1 MTIMVDT
8 RRALT
13 GGVDTHA
20 DVHVAAVIDPEGG
33 LLGVKSFATDLAG
46 YKLLSAWMGTFGE
59 IGLVGV
65 EGTGSYGAGLAR
77 HLHREGLV
85 VVEVDRPNR
94 QERAR
99 QGKSDSLDAIEA
111 ARAALSGRAF
121 GVAKTRDG
129 NVEAIRTLMVARR
142 SARESRTKAINQ
154 IRQLVY
160 TAPDELRERFVGVP
174 SWRIA
179 EGVAI
184 LRVHADADPVRM
196 ATKSA
201 LGTLGRRAVALGEE
215 GKRLD
220 VLIARLVDKVAPE
233 LVELVGLGPDTAALL
248 LIAARRQPF
257 TAAQRGHLGQALRR
271 GTARGFLGQGH
282 PSPPQPRRRPTG
294 QPRPVAHRPDPD
306 VVPRRRPRSTWP
318 VAPRRAS
325 PKERSCASSSAT
337 SPGRST
343 TTYPGTRAP
352 RSGGPGPHIPAAAF
366 TLAYVRLAGP
376 PLRAAPDFVEVIAP
390 MA

>member
-1 MTIMVDT
+1 VTIMVDT
-8 RRALT
+8 QRALT

-20 DVHVAAVIDPEGG
+20 DVHVAAVIDPDGG
-33 LLGVKSFATDLAG
+33 LLGVESFATDLAG
-46 YKLLSAWMGTFGE
+46 YKLLSGWMCAFGK

-129 NVEAIRTLMVARR
+129 NVEAIRALMVARR
-142 SARESRTKAINQ
+142 SAGESRTKAINQ

-233 LVELVGLGPDTAALL
+233 LVELVASAPTPSPFYSSRRATTRSDCAARPRGPSSAASHRSRLPRAKSPVTALTAAV
-248 LIAARRQPF
+248 
-257 TAAQRGHLGQALRR
+257 TD
-271 GTARGFLGQGH
+271 
-282 PSPPQPRRRPTG
+282 RPTTPSG
-294 QPRPVAHRPDPD
+294 
-306 VVPRRRPRSTWP
+306 
-318 VAPRRAS
+318 AS
-325 PKERSCASSSAT
+325 
-337 SPGRST
+337 
-343 TTYPGTRAP
+343 
-352 RSGGPGPHIPAAAF
+352 
-366 TLAYVRLAGP
+366 L
-376 PLRAAPDFVEVIAP
+376 
-390 MA
+390 

>member
-1 MTIMVDT
+1 MY
-8 RRALT
+8 
-13 GGVDTHA
+13 
-20 DVHVAAVIDPEGG
+20 VHVAAVIDPEGG
-33 LLGVKSFATDLAG
+33 LLGVKSFATNLAG
-46 YKLLSAWMGTFGE
+46 YKLLSGWMGTFGE

-94 QERAR
+94 QERSR
-99 QGKSDSLDAIEA
+99 QGKSDTLDAIEA

-142 SARESRTKAINQ
+142 SARESRTKAVNQ

-160 TAPDELRERFVGVP
+160 TAPDELRERFVGLP

-179 EGVAI
+179 EGVSV
-184 LRVHADADPVRM
+184 LRVHADKDPVRM

-201 LGTLGRRAVALGEE
+201 LGTLGRRAVTLGEE

-248 LIAARRQPF
+248 LIAAGDNPSRPRSEATWAKLCGVAPLE
-257 TAAQRGHLGQALRR
+257 ASSGK
-271 GTARGFLGQGH
+271 GH
-282 PSPPQPRRRPTG
+282 PSPSQSRRRPTG
-294 QPRPVAHRPDPD
+294 QPRHVAHRVDPD
-306 VVPRRRPRSTWP
+306 VMPRRDQGLRGAPHGGGQIQKRDHAHPQALRRPGGLPLPTPGIELLGAAGLAHISRLPRSRWP
-318 VAPRRAS
+318 ANDLPARRS
-325 PKERSCASSSAT
+325 ELHPTSSK
-337 SPGRST
+337 
-343 TTYPGTRAP
+343 
-352 RSGGPGPHIPAAAF
+352 
-366 TLAYVRLAGP
+366 
-376 PLRAAPDFVEVIAP
+376 
-390 MA
+390 

>member
-1 MTIMVDT
+1 
-8 RRALT
+8 
-13 GGVDTHA
+13 
-20 DVHVAAVIDPEGG
+20 
-33 LLGVKSFATDLAG
+33 
-46 YKLLSAWMGTFGE
+46 MGTFGE

-129 NVEAIRTLMVARR
+129 NVEAIRALMVARR
-142 SARESRTKAINQ
+142 SARESRTKAVNQ

-233 LVELVGLGPDTAALL
+233 LVELVGLGPDTAALSSSRRATTL
-248 LIAARRQPF
+248 HDCAARPPGPSSAAWHRSKLPRARSPVIVS
-257 TAAQRGHLGQALRR
+257 TAAV
-271 GTARGFLGQGH
+271 TD
-282 PSPPQPRRRPTG
+282 RPTTPCG
-294 QPRPVAHRPDPD
+294 AL
-306 VVPRRRPRSTWP
+306 S
-318 VAPRRAS
+318 
-325 PKERSCASSSAT
+325 
-337 SPGRST
+337 
-343 TTYPGTRAP
+343 
-352 RSGGPGPHIPAAAF
+352 
-366 TLAYVRLAGP
+366 
-376 PLRAAPDFVEVIAP
+376 
-390 MA
+390 

>member
-1 MTIMVDT
+1 VTIMVDT
-8 RRALT
+8 QRALT

-20 DVHVAAVIDPEGG
+20 DVHVAAVIDPDGG
-33 LLGVKSFATDLAG
+33 LLGVESFATDLVG
-46 YKLLSAWMGTFGE
+46 YKQLSDWMGTFGE

-129 NVEAIRTLMVARR
+129 NVEAIRALMVARR

-201 LGTLGRRAVALGEE
+201 LGTLGRRAVSLGEE

-220 VLIARLVDKVAPE
+220 ALIARLVDKVAPE

-248 LIAARRQPF
+248 LIAAGDNPSRLRSEATWAKLCGVARSKRPRARSPVTVS
-257 TAAQRGHLGQALRR
+257 TAAATDRR
-271 GTARGFLGQGH
+271 IMPCGASSSPGWHATH
-282 PSPPQPRRRPTG
+282 P
-294 QPRPVAHRPDPD
+294 
-306 VVPRRRPRSTWP
+306 PRSMWR

-325 PKERSCASSSAT
+325 RKERSCASSSAT

-352 RSGGPGPHIPAAAF
+352 RSGGPGPHTPAAAF
-366 TLAYVRLAGP
+366 TLACERLAGP
-376 PLRAAPDFVEVIAP
+376 PLRAAYDFVEVIAP

>member
-8 RRALT
+8 QRALT

-46 YKLLSAWMGTFGE
+46 YKLLSGWMGAFGE

-129 NVEAIRTLMVARR
+129 NVEAIRALMVARR

-248 LIAARRQPF
+248 LIAAGDNPSR
-257 TAAQRGHLGQALRR
+257 LRSE
-271 GTARGFLGQGH
+271 A
-282 PSPPQPRRRPTG
+282 
-294 QPRPVAHRPDPD
+294 
-306 VVPRRRPRSTWP
+306 TWAKLCG
-318 VAPRRAS
+318 VAPL
-325 PKERSCASSSAT
+325 EASS
-337 SPGRST
+337 GKV
-343 TTYPGTRAP
+343 TRHRLNRGGDRQANHALWRIVLTRMSCHEETKVYVARRTAEGKSKREIMRILKRYVAREVYHYLP
-352 RSGGPGPHIPAAAF
+352 R
-366 TLAYVRLAGP
+366 
-376 PLRAAPDFVEVIAP
+376 D
-390 MA
+390 

>member
-1 MTIMVDT
+1 MTIIVDT
-8 RRALT
+8 ERALT

-20 DVHVAAVIDPEGG
+20 DVHVAAVIDPDGG
-33 LLGVKSFATDLAG
+33 LLGVESFATDLAG
-46 YKLLSAWMGTFGE
+46 YKLLSGWMRAFGK

-129 NVEAIRTLMVARR
+129 NVEAIRALMVARR
-142 SARESRTKAINQ
+142 SAGESRTKAINQ

-179 EGVAI
+179 EGVAL

-233 LVELVGLGPDTAALL
+233 LVELVGVRPSHCRAAPH
-248 LIAARRQPF
+248 RGGRQPV
-257 TAAQRGHLGQALRR
+257 AAAKRGHLGQALRR
-271 GTARGFLGQGH
+271 GTARGIFGQGH
-282 PSPPQPRRRPTG
+282 PTPSQPRRRSTG
-294 QPRPVAHRPDPD
+294 QPRPVAHRHDPD
-306 VVPRRRPRSTWP
+306 VMPRTDQGLRGASHRGGQVQKRDHAHPQALRRPGGLP
-318 VAPRRAS
+318 LPAPGLELLGAAGLAHISRL
-325 PKERSCASSSAT
+325 
-337 SPGRST
+337 
-343 TTYPGTRAP
+343 P
-352 RSGGPGPHIPAAAF
+352 RSRWPAYDLPARCSELHP
-366 TLAYVRLAGP
+366 TSSK
-376 PLRAAPDFVEVIAP
+376 
-390 MA
+390 

>member
-1 MTIMVDT
+1 VPP
-8 RRALT
+8 
-13 GGVDTHA
+13 G
-20 DVHVAAVIDPEGG
+20 AASRGSD
-33 LLGVKSFATDLAG
+33 FAAPPA
-46 YKLLSAWMGTFGE
+46 LLSIW
-59 IGLVGV
+59 
-65 EGTGSYGAGLAR
+65 S
-77 HLHREGLV
+77 
-85 VVEVDRPNR
+85 VDF
-94 QERAR
+94 
-99 QGKSDSLDAIEA
+99 DDLDARATEVGSQSGSIRAEA

-220 VLIARLVDKVAPE
+220 ALIARLVDKVAPE

-248 LIAARRQPF
+248 LIAAGDNPSRLAVRQPGPSS
-257 TAAQRGHLGQALRR
+257 AAW
-271 GTARGFLGQGH
+271 
-282 PSPPQPRRRPTG
+282 
-294 QPRPVAHRPDPD
+294 HRWK
-306 VVPRRRPRSTWP
+306 RPR
-318 VAPRRAS
+318 AR
-325 PKERSCASSSAT
+325 
-337 SPGRST
+337 
-343 TTYPGTRAP
+343 
-352 RSGGPGPHIPAAAF
+352 
-366 TLAYVRLAGP
+366 
-376 PLRAAPDFVEVIAP
+376 
-390 MA
+390 

>member
-1 MTIMVDT
+1 VTIMVDT
-8 RRALT
+8 QRALT

-20 DVHVAAVIDPEGG
+20 DVHVAAVIDPDGG
-33 LLGVKSFATDLAG
+33 LLGVKSFATNLAG
-46 YKLLSAWMGTFGE
+46 YKLLSGWMGTFGE

-85 VVEVDRPNR
+85 VVEVDRPNL

-111 ARAALSGRAF
+111 ARAALPGRAF

-129 NVEAIRTLMVARR
+129 NVEAIRALMVVRR
-142 SARESRTKAINQ
+142 SARESRTKAMNQ
-154 IRQLVY
+154 IRQLVD

-184 LRVHADADPVRM
+184 LRVHADPVRM
-196 ATKSA
+196 ATKCA
-201 LGTLGRRAVALGEE
+201 LGMLGRRAVALGEE

-248 LIAARRQPF
+248 LIAADDNPSR
-257 TAAQRGHLGQALRR
+257 LRSE
-271 GTARGFLGQGH
+271 A
-282 PSPPQPRRRPTG
+282 
-294 QPRPVAHRPDPD
+294 
-306 VVPRRRPRSTWP
+306 TWAKLCG
-318 VAPRRAS
+318 VAPL
-325 PKERSCASSSAT
+325 EASSGKVTRHRLNRGGDRQANSALW
-337 SPGRST
+337 R
-343 TTYPGTRAP
+343 
-352 RSGGPGPHIPAAAF
+352 IVF
-366 TLAYVRLAGP
+366 
-376 PLRAAPDFVEVIAP
+376 
-390 MA
+390 

>member
-8 RRALT
+8 QRALT

-20 DVHVAAVIDPEGG
+20 DVHVAAVIDPDGG
-33 LLGVKSFATDLAG
+33 LLGVESFATDLAG
-46 YKLLSAWMGTFGE
+46 YKDLSGWMGTFGT

-77 HLHREGLV
+77 HLHREGLI

-99 QGKSDSLDAIEA
+99 QGKTDSLDAIEA

-121 GVAKTRDG
+121 GVAKSRDG
-129 NVEAIRTLMVARR
+129 NVEAIRALMVARR
-142 SARESRTKAINQ
+142 SAGESRTKAINQ

-160 TAPDELRERFVGVP
+160 TAPDELRERFVDVP

-233 LVELVGLGPDTAALL
+233 LVELVGFGPHTVALL
-248 LIAARRQPF
+248 LIAAGDNPSR
-257 TAAQRGHLGQALRR
+257 LRSE
-271 GTARGFLGQGH
+271 A
-282 PSPPQPRRRPTG
+282 
-294 QPRPVAHRPDPD
+294 
-306 VVPRRRPRSTWP
+306 TWAKLCG
-318 VAPRRAS
+318 VAPL
-325 PKERSCASSSAT
+325 EASS
-337 SPGRST
+337 GKV
-343 TTYPGTRAP
+343 TRHRLNRGGDRQANHALWRIVITRMACHEPTKVYVARRTAEGKSKREIMRILKRYVAREVYHYLP
-352 RSGGPGPHIPAAAF
+352 R
-366 TLAYVRLAGP
+366 
-376 PLRAAPDFVEVIAP
+376 D
-390 MA
+390 

>member
-8 RRALT
+8 QRALT

-20 DVHVAAVIDPEGG
+20 DIHVAAVIDPDGG
-33 LLGVKSFATDLAG
+33 LLGVESFATDLAA
-46 YKLLSAWMGTFGE
+46 YKQLSGWMCAFGK

-99 QGKSDSLDAIEA
+99 QGKSDALDAIEA

-129 NVEAIRTLMVARR
+129 NVEAIRALMVARR

-184 LRVHADADPVRM
+184 LRVHADVDPVRM

-248 LIAARRQPF
+248 LVAAGDNPSRLRSEATWAKLCGVAPLEASSGKVTRHRLNRGGDRQANHALWRIVMTRMACHPP
-257 TAAQRGHLGQALRR
+257 TKVYDPPWVRWTLRR
-271 GTARGFLGQGH
+271 FDVSGTGWSRLGAVCTTRGAL
-282 PSPPQPRRRPTG
+282 
-294 QPRPVAHRPDPD
+294 
-306 VVPRRRPRSTWP
+306 
-318 VAPRRAS
+318 
-325 PKERSCASSSAT
+325 
-337 SPGRST
+337 
-343 TTYPGTRAP
+343 
-352 RSGGPGPHIPAAAF
+352 
-366 TLAYVRLAGP
+366 
-376 PLRAAPDFVEVIAP
+376 
-390 MA
+390 

>member
-1 MTIMVDT
+1 MPPLDRFEGEGAAVTIIVDT
-8 RRALT
+8 QRALT

-33 LLGVKSFATDLAG
+33 LLGVKSFATNLAG
-46 YKLLSAWMGTFGE
+46 YKLLSGWMGTFGE

-94 QERAR
+94 QERSR

-129 NVEAIRTLMVARR
+129 NVEAIRALMVARR

-201 LGTLGRRAVALGEE
+201 LSTLGRRAVALGEE

-248 LIAARRQPF
+248 LIAAGDNPSR
-257 TAAQRGHLGQALRR
+257 LRSE
-271 GTARGFLGQGH
+271 A
-282 PSPPQPRRRPTG
+282 
-294 QPRPVAHRPDPD
+294 
-306 VVPRRRPRSTWP
+306 TWAKLCG
-318 VAPRRAS
+318 VAPL
-325 PKERSCASSSAT
+325 EASS
-337 SPGRST
+337 GKV
-343 TTYPGTRAP
+343 TRHRLNRGGDRQANHALWRIVLTRMSCHEETKIYVARRTAEGKSKREIMRVLKRYVAREVYHHLP
-352 RSGGPGPHIPAAAF
+352 R
-366 TLAYVRLAGP
+366 
-376 PLRAAPDFVEVIAP
+376 D
-390 MA
+390 